1 MLLYYFLFAFPP
13 IALVSLILYT
23 PYYFYCRKT
32 RGHMGL
38 PFHLVKYALIGSVI
52 SLLYLTVL
60 WYWPN
65 ISFFPEYRFLNLRP
79 FVWVTEVYA
88 MGTRRMLE
96 QLVTNIVMF
105 IPYGFLLPTAIR
117 LLRSPWR
124 ALGVVLGTTVLI
136 ETVQYCIGRS
146 ADIDDVIMNFL
157 GGCLG
162 YALFALCRRA
172 VRSGRSKGS
181 PVKGAD

>member
-32 RGHMGL
+32 RGHLGL
-38 PFHLVKYALIGSVI
+38 PFHLVKYALIGCVL

-60 WYWPN
+60 WYWPD
-65 ISFFPEYRFLNLRP
+65 ITLFPEYRFLNLRP
-79 FVWVTEVYA
+79 FVWVTEGYS
-88 MGTRRMLE
+88 MGVRRMLE
-96 QLVTNIVMF
+96 QLITNIVMF
-105 IPYGFLLPTAIR
+105 VPYGFLLPTAIR
-117 LLRSPWR
+117 RFRSPWA
-124 ALGVVLGTTVLI
+124 ALAIVLGTTVLI
-136 ETVQYCIGRS
+136 ETIQYFIGRS

-162 YALFALCRRA
+162 YALFALCRKLVRA
-172 VRSGRSKGS
+172 GKA
-181 PVKGAD
+181 K

>member
-13 IALVSLILYT
+13 IALLSLILYT
-23 PYYFYCRKT
+23 PYYFYCRKI
-32 RGHMGL
+32 RGKLGL
-38 PFHLVKYALIGSVI
+38 PFHLVKYALIGCVL

-60 WYWPN
+60 WYWPD
-65 ISFFPEYRFLNLRP
+65 ITLFPEYRLLNLRP
-79 FVWVTEVYA
+79 FVWVTEVYS
-88 MGTRRMLE
+88 MGVRKMLE
-96 QLVTNIVMF
+96 QLAMNIVMF

-117 LLRSPWR
+117 RLRAPR
-124 ALGVVLGTTVLI
+124 LALSVVLLTTVFI

-162 YALFALCRRA
+162 YGLFSLCRKHFR
-172 VRSGRSKGS
+172 K
-181 PVKGAD
+181 KK